1 MENIQIILTQTPE
14 TVLPVTDARFELS
27 YESLRLQTTFAE
39 AIVQAQEQERIKIGH
54 ELHDN
59 VNQLLTTAK
68 LFIEMLKPVAAND
81 IMVVN
86 RAKEALMAALT
97 EIRNISQQMVIP
109 QLKNE
114 SLQHSMQMLLD
125 DTEASGRFNIEFES
139 GPFADSDI
147 GEGKKITLYRI
158 LQEQIKN
165 IIKHSKARRIKVL
178 LKTEDKNI
186 RLCIEDDGIGF
197 DTSQKRNGIGLTNI
211 YDRIRLYQGSVNLIT
226 APGEGCLLT
235 IQIPI
240 G

>member
-1 MENIQIILTQTPE
+1 MKNMQTILTQTPE
-14 TVLPVTDARFELS
+14 TVIPLTDAGFELS
-27 YESLRLQTTFAE
+27 YENLRLQTTFAE
-39 AIVQAQEQERIKIGH
+39 AIVHAQEQERIKIGH

-68 LFIEMLKPVAAND
+68 LFIEMLKPIAAND

-86 RAKEALMAALT
+86 RAKEVLMTALT

-109 QLKNE
+109 QLKND

-125 DTEASGRFNIEFES
+125 DTEACGRFNIEFES
-139 GPFADSDI
+139 AGFAGSNL

-186 RLCIEDDGIGF
+186 QLCIEDDGIGF

-211 YDRIRLYQGSVNLIT
+211 YDRIRLYHGSVNLIT
-226 APGEGCLLT
+226 AAGEGCLLT
-235 IQIPI
+235 IKIPI
-240 G
+240 D

>member
-1 MENIQIILTQTPE
+1 MENIQNILAQTPE
-14 TVLPVTDARFELS
+14 TVSPATDTGFDLS
-27 YESLRLQTTFAE
+27 YENLRRQTTFAE
-39 AIVQAQEQERIKIGH
+39 AIVCAQEQERIKIGH

-81 IMVVN
+81 IMIVN
-86 RAKEALMAALT
+86 RAKEVLMAALT

-109 QLKNE
+109 QLKND

-125 DTEASGRFNIEFES
+125 DTEACGLFNIEFES
-139 GPFADSDI
+139 DGFADSAI

-186 RLCIEDDGIGF
+186 QLSIEDDGIGF

-211 YDRIRLYQGSVNLIT
+211 YDRIRLYHGSVNLIT

-235 IQIPI
+235 IQIPT

>member
-1 MENIQIILTQTPE
+1 MKNMQTILTQTSE
-14 TVLPVTDARFELS
+14 TVIPLTDAGFELS
-27 YESLRLQTTFAE
+27 YENLRLQTTFAE
-39 AIVQAQEQERIKIGH
+39 AIVHAQEQERIKIGH

-68 LFIEMLKPVAAND
+68 LFIEMLKPIAAND

-86 RAKEALMAALT
+86 RAKEVLMTALT

-109 QLKNE
+109 QLKND

-125 DTEASGRFNIEFES
+125 DTEACGRFNIEFES
-139 GPFADSDI
+139 AGFADGNL

-186 RLCIEDDGIGF
+186 QLCIEDDGIGF

-211 YDRIRLYQGSVNLIT
+211 YDRIRLYHGSVNLIT
-226 APGEGCLLT
+226 AAGEGCLLT
-235 IQIPI
+235 IKIPI
-240 G
+240 D